1 MEWRNA
7 DKGFRVESTLEE
19 LEVKIEFFV
28 ATEKITDHGVGR
40 MRTQIKKSLDSGH
53 SVGER
58 ACLEARKT
66 ESAPIGSL
74 KKNLF
79 PKIVSFPGP
88 DKVDQQF
95 LEFAQDIFGGR
106 KDGQNVIKFGS
117 SELISN

>member
-7 DKGFRVESTLEE
+7 DEGFRVESNLEE

-79 PKIVSFPGP
+79 PKIVVGGHMYFRGN
-88 DKVDQQF
+88 F
-95 LEFAQDIFGGR
+95 LLIYGNHYKCNLLSPNNNKNDVAIFSI
-106 KDGQNVIKFGS
+106 D
-117 SELISN
+117 L